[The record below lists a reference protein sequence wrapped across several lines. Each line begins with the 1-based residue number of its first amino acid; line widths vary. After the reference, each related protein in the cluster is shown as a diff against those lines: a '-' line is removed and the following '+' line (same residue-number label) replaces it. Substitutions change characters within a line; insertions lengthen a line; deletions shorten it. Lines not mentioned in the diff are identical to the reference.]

1 VKRRFR
7 LVGILAAD
15 PAKNFVAIKDGK
27 VYKNAIK

>member
-15 PAKNFVAIKDGK
+15 PAKKFVATKDRR
-27 VYKNAIK
+27 VYRNAIK